1 MNKIEEAVMFCKFKK
16 INKEKFHSTYL
27 DCILTRKEFN
37 KIYDNEELYKEYLK
51 NDIEDK

>member
-37 KIYDNEELYKEYLK
+37 RIYDNEELYKEYLK
-51 NDIEDK
+51 NDIEGK